1 MFYRLYP
8 KGDRSWIWAAQDFSE
23 GEIVQEKFAIRFKT
37 SDIANDFKEAFL
49 QAQVFF
55 FITTFCPVV
64 YFKILLSTKKCF
76 SFHSTTSVIY
86 ILLV

>member
-37 SDIANDFKEAFL
+37 SDLANDFKEAFL
-49 QAQVFF
+49 QAQVFIFVTLF
-55 FITTFCPVV
+55 FYFPC
-64 YFKILLSTKKCF
+64 FKILLSTKKCF